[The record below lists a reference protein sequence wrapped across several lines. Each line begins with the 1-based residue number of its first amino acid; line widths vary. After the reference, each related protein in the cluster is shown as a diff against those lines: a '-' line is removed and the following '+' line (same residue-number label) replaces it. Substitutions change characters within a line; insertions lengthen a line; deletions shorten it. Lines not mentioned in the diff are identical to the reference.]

1 LKIIIGAG
9 QIEYDGWVA
18 TQENDLNLLYISDW
32 EKTYST
38 ESIDAML
45 AEHVWEH
52 MTYEDGIL
60 AAQNCYK
67 YLKPGGYIRCAVPD
81 KNFQNEWYQN
91 MVQVGGPG
99 PIDHPAATHKIVYDY
114 ETFSEVFQ
122 KAGFEVSLLEYC
134 DNNGDFHYTYWNES
148 DGRIGR
154 SFRYDTRNSLQKIS
168 MVSIIVDAKKPIIV
182 KAKGFKKDVTTLPS
196 GRGGWG
202 RAGNVT

>member
-1 LKIIIGAG
+1 MKIIIGAG